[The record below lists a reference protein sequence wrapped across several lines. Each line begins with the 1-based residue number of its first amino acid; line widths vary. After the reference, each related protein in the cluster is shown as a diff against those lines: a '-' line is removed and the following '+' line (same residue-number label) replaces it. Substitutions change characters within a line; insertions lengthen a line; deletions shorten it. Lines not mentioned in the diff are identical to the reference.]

1 MTYTYELNEDVKSSA
16 GIIME
21 AAQFILATEDM
32 DSPPT
37 DKIDLVCICVL
48 SLELQIAELRE
59 QWSKVLPTLR
69 AVDPPSALV
78 GGGDSENSA
87 GN

>member
-37 DKIDLVCICVL
+37 DKIDLVCTCVL
-48 SLELQIAELRE
+48 SLELHVAELKER
-59 QWSKVLPTLR
+59 WSKVLPTLR
-69 AVDPPSALV
+69 APDAPQAR
-78 GGGDSENSA
+78 SESDEN
-87 GN
+87 